1 MEILLCNND
10 QQGYFRSTVPKFRHH
25 LAVFHSISQYKTDGW
40 FMVTEK
46 IDGDISME
54 MLQKLWI
61 CKDSIEKELQKKQA
75 PETMQT
81 EDRR

>member
-1 MEILLCNND
+1 
-10 QQGYFRSTVPKFRHH
+10 
-25 LAVFHSISQYKTDGW
+25 
-40 FMVTEK
+40 MVTEK
-46 IDGDISME
+46 INGDISME

-61 CKDSIEKELQKKQA
+61 CKDSIEKELQIKQA